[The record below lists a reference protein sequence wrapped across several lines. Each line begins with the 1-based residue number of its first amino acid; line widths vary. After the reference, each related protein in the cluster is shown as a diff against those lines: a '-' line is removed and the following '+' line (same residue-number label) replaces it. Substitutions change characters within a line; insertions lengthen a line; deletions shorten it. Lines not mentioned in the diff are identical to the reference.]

1 MKQILKAQRFK
12 WTRNVK
18 SKSVWDNDDGDDD
31 NDYHNVVTCNTFD
44 IKQMMICF
52 LSLKVVF

>member
-44 IKQMMICF
+44 I
-52 LSLKVVF
+52 